1 MRRLT
6 YTDGRGRV
14 WQLDD
19 PGHALVGIGSELRG
33 WEYDYDLAPNGLKSA
48 RRVAR
53 DVSVDL
59 WARADELNELDAAM
73 QSDTLLGTAG
83 KLTLDGEWEQSA
95 LAVSCEPSSVYG
107 GEVICSIKLALLDGC
122 WHREHKAQFLP
133 SHADGGTA
141 LDMPHDHLH
150 DLGETRRSGRI
161 DTGAPTECPVRLTIY
176 GQAVNPRVTIGGNV
190 YAFDMTVTTGARLE
204 VDGTGARKTI
214 ELIGLDGGRT
224 DAFACGHRGAG
235 RGGGEYCFEPIQPG
249 EQAVQWDGSFGFDLR
264 WWETRGGL
272 PWT

>member
-19 PGHALVGIGSELRG
+19 PSRALVGTGAALRG
-33 WEYDYDLAPNGLKSA
+33 WEIPGTGA
-48 RRVAR
+48 RSERGEPE
-53 DVSVDL
+53 VSLSV
-59 WARADELNELDAAM
+59 
-73 QSDTLLGTAG
+73 TAG
-83 KLTLDGEWEQSA
+83 KAYLDGLAEALRTDAMTGRAGTLAYDSVWERRA
-95 LAVSCEPSSVYG
+95 RAVAIDAGTITPARAE
-107 GEVICSIKLALLDGC
+107 CSLKLALLDGC
-122 WHREHKAQFLP
+122 WHRERTAQFLP

-161 DTGAPTECPVRLTIY
+161 DTGIATECPVRLTIY
-176 GQAVNPRVTIGGNV
+176 GQAVNPRITIGGNV
-190 YAFDMTVTTGARLE
+190 YAFDQTVTTGARLE

-214 ELIGLDGGRT
+214 ELVGSDGGRT
-224 DAFACGHRGAG
+224 DAFACGRRGTG
-235 RGGGEYCFEPIQPG
+235 RGGGEYCFEPLQPG